1 MKKFSIILGA
11 IILVLFVTLII
22 WGVYCDNTIAITN
35 YCVNNTKND
44 AKLKFVVITDL
55 HNKEYGEKNAD
66 LAELV
71 KEQNPDF
78 IAVCGDMVNRGDPDT
93 TKMKDVLEKL
103 SKIAPTY
110 CCLGNH
116 ERDNAAKFG
125 TDFKSETNSTGAV
138 LLDNEYIKFTKN
150 GKSVLIGGM
159 SDYPYYEFYTPDD
172 DVPSRTLWEEF
183 AEKAKNNFTI
193 LLHHQPEYIAEDAKK
208 TDIDLIV
215 CGHTH
220 GGQIQLPFI
229 GGVIAPNQ
237 GLFPKYDKGE
247 FDLDGTKMI
256 VCAGLSNTVFIPR
269 ITSYSVKQFSL
280 LTRQILHKR
289 IRGICIRQCYT

>member
-11 IILVLFVTLII
+11 IILALFVTLVI

-93 TKMKDVLEKL
+93 TNMKDVLEKL

-269 ITSYSVKQFSL
+269 INNQVEIGVVTVV
-280 LTRQILHKR
+280 
-289 IRGICIRQCYT
+289 

>member
-1 MKKFSIILGA
+1 MKNFSIILGA
-11 IILVLFVTLII
+11 IILVLFVTLVI

-150 GKSVLIGGM
+150 GKSVLICGM

-220 GGQIQLPFI
+220 GGQIQLSFI

-269 ITSYSVKQFSL
+269 INNQVEIGVVTVV
-280 LTRQILHKR
+280 
-289 IRGICIRQCYT
+289 

>member
-1 MKKFSIILGA
+1 M
-11 IILVLFVTLII
+11 LFVALII
-22 WGVYCDNTIAITN
+22 WGVYCDNVIAVTN
-35 YCVNNTKND
+35 YSVKND
-44 AKLKFVVITDL
+44 KNNAKLKFVVVSDL
-55 HNKEYGEKNAD
+55 HNKEYGEKNSD
-66 LAELV
+66 LAKLV
-71 KEQNPDF
+71 AEQNPDF

-93 TKMKDVLEKL
+93 TKMKEVLKKL
-103 SKIAPTY
+103 ADIAPTY

-116 ERDNAAKFG
+116 ERDNIDEFG
-125 TDFKSETNSTGAV
+125 TDFKSEIDSTGAV
-138 LLDNEYIKFTKN
+138 LLNDEYIKFTKD
-150 GKSVLIGGM
+150 GQSVLIGGM
-159 SDYPYYEFYTPDD
+159 SDYPYYEFYTPED

-183 AEKAKNNFTI
+183 AEKAKDNFTI

-229 GGVIAPNQ
+229 GGLVAPNQ

-256 VCAGLSNTVFIPR
+256 VFAGLSNSTFIPR
-269 ITSYSVKQFSL
+269 INNQVEIGVVTVV
-280 LTRQILHKR
+280 
-289 IRGICIRQCYT
+289 

>member
-1 MKKFSIILGA
+1 MGGKLNEKFFDNPRSNNTCA
-11 IILVLFVTLII
+11 VCDSRNR
-22 WGVYCDNTIAITN
+22 GVYCDNTIAITN

-269 ITSYSVKQFSL
+269 INNQVEIGVVTVV
-280 LTRQILHKR
+280 
-289 IRGICIRQCYT
+289 

>member
-1 MKKFSIILGA
+1 MKNFSIILGA
-11 IILVLFVTLII
+11 IILVLFVTLVI

-220 GGQIQLPFI
+220 GGQIQLPLI
-229 GGVIAPNQ
+229 SGVIAPNQ

-269 ITSYSVKQFSL
+269 INNQVEIGVVTVV
-280 LTRQILHKR
+280 
-289 IRGICIRQCYT
+289 

>member
-11 IILVLFVTLII
+11 IILALFVTLVI

-116 ERDNAAKFG
+116 ERDNAATFG
-125 TDFKSETNSTGAV
+125 TDFKSETDSTGAV

-172 DVPSRTLWEEF
+172 DVPSRALWEEF

-269 ITSYSVKQFSL
+269 INNQVEIGVVTIK
-280 LTRQILHKR
+280 
-289 IRGICIRQCYT
+289 

>member
-11 IILVLFVTLII
+11 IILALFVTLVI

-172 DVPSRTLWEEF
+172 DVPSRTLWEEL

-269 ITSYSVKQFSL
+269 INNQVEIGVVTVV
-280 LTRQILHKR
+280 
-289 IRGICIRQCYT
+289 

>member
-1 MKKFSIILGA
+1 MKNFSIILGA
-11 IILVLFVTLII
+11 IILVLFVTLVI

-138 LLDNEYIKFTKN
+138 LLDNEYIKFNKN
-150 GKSVLIGGM
+150 CKSVLIGGM

-269 ITSYSVKQFSL
+269 INNQVEIGVVTVV
-280 LTRQILHKR
+280 
-289 IRGICIRQCYT
+289 

>member
-1 MKKFSIILGA
+1 MKKFFIIIGA
-11 IILVLFVTLII
+11 IILALFVTLVI

-256 VCAGLSNTVFIPR
+256 VCAGLSNHVFIPR
-269 ITSYSVKQFSL
+269 INNQVEIGVVTVV
-280 LTRQILHKR
+280 
-289 IRGICIRQCYT
+289 

>member
-1 MKKFSIILGA
+1 MKKFLIILGA
-11 IILVLFVTLII
+11 IILVLFAVFII
-22 WGVYCDNTIAITN
+22 WGIYCDNTIAVTN
-35 YCVNNTKND
+35 YSVSNTKND
-44 AKLKFVVITDL
+44 AKLKFVVVTDL

-66 LAELV
+66 LAKLV

-78 IAVCGDMVNRGDPDT
+78 IAVCGDMVNRGDSDT
-93 TKMKDVLEKL
+93 TKMKDVLKKL
-103 SKIAPTY
+103 SEIAPTY

-116 ERDNAAKFG
+116 EHDNTTEFG
-125 TDFKSETNSTGAV
+125 TDFKKEIDSTGAV
-138 LLDNEYIKFTKN
+138 LLDDEYIKFTKD

-159 SDYPYYEFYTPDD
+159 SDYPYYEFYTPED

-237 GLFPKYDKGE
+237 GLFPKYDKGK

-256 VCAGLSNTVFIPR
+256 ICAGLSNTEFIPR
-269 ITSYSVKQFSL
+269 INNQVELGVVTIK
-280 LTRQILHKR
+280 
-289 IRGICIRQCYT
+289 

>member
-1 MKKFSIILGA
+1 MKNFSIILGA
-11 IILVLFVTLII
+11 IILVLFVTLVI

-78 IAVCGDMVNRGDPDT
+78 IAVCGDMVTRGDPDT

-116 ERDNAAKFG
+116 ERDNAAEFG

-159 SDYPYYEFYTPDD
+159 SAYPYYDLYTPYDD
-172 DVPSRTLWEEF
+172 DTTRTLWEEF

-269 ITSYSVKQFSL
+269 INNQVEIGVVTVV
-280 LTRQILHKR
+280 
-289 IRGICIRQCYT
+289 

>member
-1 MKKFSIILGA
+1 MKKFFIIIGA
-11 IILVLFVTLII
+11 IILALFVTLVI

-35 YCVNNTKND
+35 YSVNNTKND

-78 IAVCGDMVNRGDPDT
+78 IAVCGDMVNRSDPDT

-103 SKIAPTY
+103 ADIAPTY

-116 ERDNAAKFG
+116 ERDNAAEFG
-125 TDFKSETNSTGAV
+125 TDFKSEIDSTGAV
-138 LLDNEYIKFTKN
+138 LLDDEYIKFTKN
-150 GKSVLIGGM
+150 GKSVLICGM
-159 SDYPYYEFYTPDD
+159 SDYPYYEFYTPED

-183 AEKAKNNFTI
+183 AEKAKDNFTI

-269 ITSYSVKQFSL
+269 INNQVEIGVINIS
-280 LTRQILHKR
+280 
-289 IRGICIRQCYT
+289 

>member
-1 MKKFSIILGA
+1 MKKFFIIIGA
-11 IILVLFVTLII
+11 IILALFVTLVI

-35 YCVNNTKND
+35 YSVNNTKND

-71 KEQNPDF
+71 KEQNPYF
-78 IAVCGDMVNRGDPDT
+78 IAVCGDMVNRSDPDT

-103 SKIAPTY
+103 ADIAPTY

-116 ERDNAAKFG
+116 ERDNAAEFG
-125 TDFKSETNSTGAV
+125 TDFKSEIDSTGAV
-138 LLDNEYIKFTKN
+138 LLDDEYIKFTKN

-159 SDYPYYEFYTPDD
+159 SDYPYYEFYTPED

-183 AEKAKNNFTI
+183 AEKAKDNFTI

-256 VCAGLSNTVFIPR
+256 VCAGLSNHVFIPR
-269 ITSYSVKQFSL
+269 INNQVEIGVINIS
-280 LTRQILHKR
+280 
-289 IRGICIRQCYT
+289 

>member
-11 IILVLFVTLII
+11 IILALFVTLVI

-125 TDFKSETNSTGAV
+125 TDFKSETKSTGAV

-269 ITSYSVKQFSL
+269 INNQVEIGVVTVV
-280 LTRQILHKR
+280 
-289 IRGICIRQCYT
+289 

>member
-11 IILVLFVTLII
+11 IILALFVTLVI

-93 TKMKDVLEKL
+93 TKMTDVLEKL

-269 ITSYSVKQFSL
+269 INNQVEIGVVTVV
-280 LTRQILHKR
+280 
-289 IRGICIRQCYT
+289 

>member
-1 MKKFSIILGA
+1 M
-11 IILVLFVTLII
+11 LFVTLVI

-125 TDFKSETNSTGAV
+125 TDFKSETNSTGTV

-256 VCAGLSNTVFIPR
+256 VCACLSNTVFIPR
-269 ITSYSVKQFSL
+269 INNQVEIGVVTVV
-280 LTRQILHKR
+280 
-289 IRGICIRQCYT
+289 

>member
-1 MKKFSIILGA
+1 MKKFFIILGA
-11 IILVLFVTLII
+11 IILVIFVLLII
-22 WGVYCDNTIAITN
+22 WGIYCDNVIAVTN
-35 YCVNNTKND
+35 YSIKNTKND
-44 AKLKFVVITDL
+44 AKLKFVVVTDL

-66 LAELV
+66 LAKLIS
-71 KEQNPDF
+71 EQNPDF
-78 IAVCGDMVNRGDPDT
+78 IAVCGDMVNRSDPDT
-93 TKMKDVLEKL
+93 TKMKDVLKKL

-116 ERDNAAKFG
+116 ERDNAAEFG
-125 TDFKSETNSTGAV
+125 TDFKSEIDSTGAV
-138 LLDNEYIKFTKN
+138 LLNDEYIKFTKN
-150 GKSVLIGGM
+150 GQSVLIGGM
-159 SDYPYYEFYTPDD
+159 SDYPYYESYTPED

-183 AEKAKNNFTI
+183 AKKAKDNFTI

-229 GGVIAPNQ
+229 GGVVAPNQ

-256 VCAGLSNTVFIPR
+256 ISAGLSNTTFVPR
-269 ITSYSVKQFSL
+269 INNQVEITVVN
-280 LTRQILHKR
+280 IE
-289 IRGICIRQCYT
+289 

>member
-1 MKKFSIILGA
+1 MKKFFIIIGA
-11 IILVLFVTLII
+11 IILALFVTLVI

-35 YCVNNTKND
+35 YSVNNTKND

-78 IAVCGDMVNRGDPDT
+78 IAVCGDMVNRSDPDT

-103 SKIAPTY
+103 ADIAPTY

-116 ERDNAAKFG
+116 ERDNAAEFG
-125 TDFKSETNSTGAV
+125 TDFKSEIDSTGAV
-138 LLDNEYIKFTKN
+138 LLDDEYIKFPKN
-150 GKSVLIGGM
+150 GKSVLICGM
-159 SDYPYYEFYTPDD
+159 SDYPYYEFYTPED

-183 AEKAKNNFTI
+183 AEKAKDNFTI

-269 ITSYSVKQFSL
+269 INNQVEIGVINIS
-280 LTRQILHKR
+280 
-289 IRGICIRQCYT
+289 

>member
-1 MKKFSIILGA
+1 MKKFFIIIGA
-11 IILVLFVTLII
+11 IILALFVTLVI
-22 WGVYCDNTIAITN
+22 WGIYCDNTIAITN

-269 ITSYSVKQFSL
+269 INNQVEIGVVTIK
-280 LTRQILHKR
+280 
-289 IRGICIRQCYT
+289 

>member
-1 MKKFSIILGA
+1 MKNFSIILGA
-11 IILVLFVTLII
+11 IILVLFVTLVI

-55 HNKEYGEKNAD
+55 HNKKYGEKNAD

-116 ERDNAAKFG
+116 ERDNAAEFG

-193 LLHHQPEYIAEDAKK
+193 LLHHQPKYIAEDAKK

-269 ITSYSVKQFSL
+269 INNQVEIGVVTVV
-280 LTRQILHKR
+280 
-289 IRGICIRQCYT
+289 

>member
-1 MKKFSIILGA
+1 MKKFFIIIGA
-11 IILVLFVTLII
+11 IILALFVTLVI

-35 YCVNNTKND
+35 YSVNNTKND

-78 IAVCGDMVNRGDPDT
+78 IAVCGDMVNRSDPDT

-103 SKIAPTY
+103 ADIAPTY

-116 ERDNAAKFG
+116 ERDNAAEFG
-125 TDFKSETNSTGAV
+125 TDFKSEIDSTGAV
-138 LLDNEYIKFTKN
+138 LLDDEYIKFTKN

-159 SDYPYYEFYTPDD
+159 SDYPYYEFYTPED

-256 VCAGLSNTVFIPR
+256 VCAGLSNHVFIPR
-269 ITSYSVKQFSL
+269 INNQVEIGVINIS
-280 LTRQILHKR
+280 
-289 IRGICIRQCYT
+289 

>member
-1 MKKFSIILGA
+1 MKNFSIILGA
-11 IILVLFVTLII
+11 IILVLFVTLVI

-138 LLDNEYIKFTKN
+138 LLDNEYIKFNKN

-256 VCAGLSNTVFIPR
+256 VCAGLNNTVFIPR
-269 ITSYSVKQFSL
+269 INNQVELGVVTIK
-280 LTRQILHKR
+280 
-289 IRGICIRQCYT
+289 

>member
-1 MKKFSIILGA
+1 MKNFSIILGA
-11 IILVLFVTLII
+11 IILVLFVTLVI

-172 DVPSRTLWEEF
+172 DVPSRTLWEEQF
-183 AEKAKNNFTI
+183 HNSSAPPARIHCRGRKENRHRLNRLRSHPRRTDS
-193 LLHHQPEYIAEDAKK
+193 IAIHRRSNRSES
-208 TDIDLIV
+208 
-215 CGHTH
+215 
-220 GGQIQLPFI
+220 
-229 GGVIAPNQ
+229 
-237 GLFPKYDKGE
+237 
-247 FDLDGTKMI
+247 GT
-256 VCAGLSNTVFIPR
+256 
-269 ITSYSVKQFSL
+269 FSE
-280 LTRQILHKR
+280 I
-289 IRGICIRQCYT
+289 

>member
-11 IILVLFVTLII
+11 IILALFVTLVI

-44 AKLKFVVITDL
+44 ARLKFVVITDL

-78 IAVCGDMVNRGDPDT
+78 IAVCGDMVNRADPDT

-269 ITSYSVKQFSL
+269 INNQVEIGVVTIK
-280 LTRQILHKR
+280 
-289 IRGICIRQCYT
+289 

>member
-11 IILVLFVTLII
+11 IILALFVTLVI

-172 DVPSRTLWEEF
+172 NVPSRTLWEEL

-269 ITSYSVKQFSL
+269 INNQVELGVVTIK
-280 LTRQILHKR
+280 
-289 IRGICIRQCYT
+289 

>member
-1 MKKFSIILGA
+1 MKKFFIIIGA
-11 IILVLFVTLII
+11 IILALFVTLVI

-35 YCVNNTKND
+35 YSVNNTKND

-78 IAVCGDMVNRGDPDT
+78 IAVCGDMVNRSDPDT

-103 SKIAPTY
+103 ADIAPTY

-116 ERDNAAKFG
+116 ERDNAAEFG
-125 TDFKSETNSTGAV
+125 TDFKSEIDSTGAV
-138 LLDNEYIKFTKN
+138 LLDDEYIKFTKN

-159 SDYPYYEFYTPDD
+159 SDYPYYEFYTPED

-183 AEKAKNNFTI
+183 AEKAKDNFTI

-269 ITSYSVKQFSL
+269 INNQVEIGVINIS
-280 LTRQILHKR
+280 
-289 IRGICIRQCYT
+289 

>member
-11 IILVLFVTLII
+11 IILALFVTLVI

-193 LLHHQPEYIAEDAKK
+193 LLHHQPEHIAEDAKK

-269 ITSYSVKQFSL
+269 INNQVEIGVVTVV
-280 LTRQILHKR
+280 
-289 IRGICIRQCYT
+289 

>member
-11 IILVLFVTLII
+11 IILALFVTLVI
-22 WGVYCDNTIAITN
+22 WGVYFDNTIAITN

-269 ITSYSVKQFSL
+269 INNQVELGVVTIK
-280 LTRQILHKR
+280 
-289 IRGICIRQCYT
+289 

>member
-1 MKKFSIILGA
+1 MKNFSIILGA
-11 IILVLFVTLII
+11 IILVLFVTLVI

-150 GKSVLIGGM
+150 GKSVLIGGV

-220 GGQIQLPFI
+220 GGQIQLTFI

-269 ITSYSVKQFSL
+269 INNQVEIGVVTVV
-280 LTRQILHKR
+280 
-289 IRGICIRQCYT
+289 

>member
-1 MKKFSIILGA
+1 M
-11 IILVLFVTLII
+11 LFVTFVI

-93 TKMKDVLEKL
+93 TKMKDVLKKL

-125 TDFKSETNSTGAV
+125 TDFKSETDSTGAV

-247 FDLDGTKMI
+247 FDLAGTKMI

-269 ITSYSVKQFSL
+269 INNQVEIGVVTIK
-280 LTRQILHKR
+280 
-289 IRGICIRQCYT
+289 

>member
-1 MKKFSIILGA
+1 MKNFSIILGA
-11 IILVLFVTLII
+11 IILVLFVTLVI

-35 YCVNNTKND
+35 YCVNITKND

-150 GKSVLIGGM
+150 GKSVLIGGV

-269 ITSYSVKQFSL
+269 INNQVEIGVVTVV
-280 LTRQILHKR
+280 
-289 IRGICIRQCYT
+289 

>member
-1 MKKFSIILGA
+1 MKNFSIILGA
-11 IILVLFVTLII
+11 IILALFVTLVI

-78 IAVCGDMVNRGDPDT
+78 IAVCGDMVNRGDSDT

-150 GKSVLIGGM
+150 DKSVLIGGM

-256 VCAGLSNTVFIPR
+256 VCAGLSNPVFIPR
-269 ITSYSVKQFSL
+269 INNQVEIGVVTIK
-280 LTRQILHKR
+280 
-289 IRGICIRQCYT
+289 

>member
-1 MKKFSIILGA
+1 M
-11 IILVLFVTLII
+11 LFVALII
-22 WGVYCDNTIAITN
+22 WGIYCDNTIAITN
-35 YCVNNTKND
+35 YSVSNTKND

-66 LAELV
+66 LAKLV

-116 ERDNAAKFG
+116 ERDNTAEFG
-125 TDFKSETNSTGAV
+125 TDFKKEIDSTGAV
-138 LLDNEYIKFTKN
+138 LLDDEYIKFTKN

-159 SDYPYYEFYTPDD
+159 SDYPYYEFYTPED

-183 AEKAKNNFTI
+183 AEKAKDNFTI

-256 VCAGLSNTVFIPR
+256 VCAGLSNTTFIPR
-269 ITSYSVKQFSL
+269 INNQVEIGVVTIK
-280 LTRQILHKR
+280 
-289 IRGICIRQCYT
+289 

>member
-1 MKKFSIILGA
+1 MKNFSIILGA
-11 IILVLFVTLII
+11 IILALFVTLVI

-125 TDFKSETNSTGAV
+125 TDFKSETKSTGAV

-183 AEKAKNNFTI
+183 AEKAKNNFII

-269 ITSYSVKQFSL
+269 INNQVEIGVVTVV
-280 LTRQILHKR
+280 
-289 IRGICIRQCYT
+289 